1 LFDDQPPAPPSEVV
15 GSEPEVR
22 GDPVAASEAETAP
35 SEAEIRASETASAVT
50 EAEAPASE
58 TASAVT
64 EAEAPASETASS
76 VSQADTPASG
86 AETAAG
92 VAETVAGVGDTGADE
107 AGQPAVVAVAPDGD
121 PAGGEG
127 ALLDVT
133 VLRVDAE
140 VVVVGIGDGAE
151 ALIPAR
157 ELTVQRDV
165 DPTTVVAAG
174 DTFAAVVVGKDD
186 ESGRLVLSKKRA
198 DHERVWSRIEQLKDG
213 QEPVRG
219 TVVEVVKGGLILD
232 IGLRGFLP
240 ASQVEMRRVR
250 DLRPY
255 LGRELDVR
263 VIEMDRG
270 RGNVVLSRR
279 AFLEQTK
286 TQSRA
291 DVLRALQK
299 GQIRRGVV
307 SSIVNFG
314 AFVDLGGVD
323 GLVHVS
329 ELSWKHVNHPSEVV
343 QVGQEIAVEVIEVD
357 QSRERVSLSH
367 RSTLEDP
374 WHVFAREHA
383 IGQIIPGTVTKLVP
397 FGAFVR
403 LDDGIEGLVHIS
415 ELADRHVEQA
425 EQAVRAGQHVF
436 VKVLDIDLRR
446 RRISLSVK
454 QADAAYVDD
463 PDYFDPAVYGMAATY
478 DAEGNYI
485 YPEGFDSETGEWI
498 EGFEA
503 QRDVWERQYEV
514 ARERWE
520 AHGRQVRAA
529 GEQPEAEE
537 PPPLPTGEELPVD
550 QALAA
555 LRERLGAERKE

>member
-22 GDPVAASEAETAP
+22 GDSVATSEGEPVAESDSAAATEPLAVSDPAAVTDPVAADDSTAEPVAAEPVAADAEPVAVDAEAEPVAAGEPAAP
-35 SEAEIRASETASAVT
+35 GEGEPAVASE
-50 EAEAPASE
+50 
-58 TASAVT
+58 
-64 EAEAPASETASS
+64 
-76 VSQADTPASG
+76 
-86 AETAAG
+86 
-92 VAETVAGVGDTGADE
+92 
-107 AGQPAVVAVAPDGD
+107 
-121 PAGGEG
+121 GEV
-127 ALLDVT
+127 LDVT
-133 VLRVDAE
+133 VLRLDAD
-140 VVVVGIGDGAE
+140 VVVVDVGNGVE

-165 DPTTVVAAG
+165 DPATVVTAG

-186 ESGRLVLSKKRA
+186 ETGRLVLSKKRA
-198 DHERVWSRIEQLKDG
+198 DHERVWGRIEKLKDD
-213 QEPVRG
+213 EEAVRG

-255 LGRELDVR
+255 LGRELEVR

-279 AFLEQTK
+279 AVLEQTK

-357 QSRERVSLSH
+357 QTRERVSLSH

-403 LDDGIEGLVHIS
+403 LDDGIEGLAHIS

-425 EQAVRAGQHVF
+425 EQAVRAGQDVF

-446 RRISLSVK
+446 RRISLSIK

-485 YPEGFDSETGEWI
+485 YPDGFDSETGEWL
-498 EGFEA
+498 EGFET
-503 QRDVWERQYEV
+503 QRDAWERQYET

-529 GEQPEAEE
+529 NEEPEPAPAPESVA
-537 PPPLPTGEELPVD
+537 PPPLTEEIPVD

-555 LRERLGAERKE
+555 LRERLGADRKD